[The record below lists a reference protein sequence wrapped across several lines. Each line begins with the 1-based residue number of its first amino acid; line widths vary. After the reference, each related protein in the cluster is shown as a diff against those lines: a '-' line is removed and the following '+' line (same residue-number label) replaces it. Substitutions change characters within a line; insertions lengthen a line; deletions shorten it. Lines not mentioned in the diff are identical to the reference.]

1 MEFSPG
7 RNPGS
12 RRELRVAHGA
22 TCFTSRTLG
31 VLCCAVD
38 MVVLAR
44 LPWGW
49 GSQGQGLTVG
59 PLSAAPA
66 SLARWCAPRS
76 PAQVPLMLRNGQC
89 GSSGTLGGASPF
101 RDQPWGVSVMPWG
114 SWGRGVTW
122 PGLTRTVLLPTPTLQ
137 WPVAGAPGPRGVSAA
152 AAATWAFGGASG
164 RALRPLLPSG
174 DLPARA
180 QTWRL
185 NSVACGHVKVRTRS
199 SEPSR
204 KEPRTLQVPTPRT
217 PREVQGL
224 SLRDATKTWSPEGP
238 ERGSP
243 WRPALFQAEPRNLLR
258 RCEFSRGGM

>member
-1 MEFSPG
+1 MGFPG
-7 RNPGS
+7 AGADCGPPLCSTCISGEMVCTSEPCPGTADAQ
-12 RRELRVAHGA
+12 EWTVWVLRDPRG
-22 TCFTSRTLG
+22 C
-31 VLCCAVD
+31 
-38 MVVLAR
+38 
-44 LPWGW
+44 
-49 GSQGQGLTVG
+49 Q
-59 PLSAAPA
+59 PLQ
-66 SLARWCAPRS
+66 RS
-76 PAQVPLMLRNGQC
+76 
-89 GSSGTLGGASPF
+89 TLGG
-101 RDQPWGVSVMPWG
+101 SVMPWG

-243 WRPALFQAEPRNLLR
+243 
-258 RCEFSRGGM
+258 